1 MTQCQ
6 EARCAPANSSQ
17 SSGFIEFGD
26 EAPHVFSGPM
36 DGDLHL
42 IIPQQEVP
50 ETGFNRSSCFLL
62 WLKQRDKG
70 RK

>member
-62 WLKQRDKG
+62 WLK
-70 RK
+70 